1 MALANETTGAGRRL
15 VLAHGFTQ
23 NRRCWG
29 PFGDQLAA
37 GHELVLVDMPGHG
50 NTDPN
55 HDSADLP
62 TSAELLVESGGEA
75 TYVGYSMG
83 GRVALHAALQHP
95 AAVQGLVL
103 IGATAGIDDAPD
115 RRDRRLADDALADE
129 LIEIGLDAFLDR
141 WLAGPLFASLTD
153 AAACRDARR
162 SNRVDGLAASLRRCG
177 TGTQE
182 PLWDRLSTITAPV
195 LVLAGAN
202 DAKFTELGGRLVDA
216 LPNAQLQ
223 TIVGNHAVQLE
234 APTSTASAVRSF
246 VSTLN

>member
-1 MALANETTGAGRRL
+1 MGLAKETTGVGQRF

-23 NRRCWG
+23 NRHCWG
-29 PFGDQLAA
+29 PFGDQVAVD
-37 GHELVLVDMPGHG
+37 HELVMVDMPGHG

-55 HDSADLP
+55 HDSADLS
-62 TSAELLVESGGEA
+62 TSADLLIESGGEA
-75 TYVGYSMG
+75 IYVGYSMG
-83 GRVALHAALQHP
+83 GRVALHAALRHP
-95 AAVQGLVL
+95 AAVRGLVL
-103 IGATAGIDDAPD
+103 IGATAGIDDAAD

-141 WLAGPLFASLTD
+141 WLAGPLFASLSD

-182 PLWDRLSTITAPV
+182 PLWDRLGAITAPV

-202 DAKFTELGGRLVDA
+202 DAKFTALGGRLVDA
-216 LPNAQLQ
+216 MANAQLK
-223 TIVGNHAVQLE
+223 TIPGNHAVHLE
-234 APTSTASAVRSF
+234 APTPTAAAVRSF
-246 VSTLN
+246 ASTLS